1 MADLRT
7 IDAHAHI
14 LTEETMATLQREV
27 PSYRLQLRD
36 VDGDFATLDVGAI
49 SYPRFPRGGWD
60 LERRLHDMEK
70 AKYDRQLLSVLPQ
83 TVAYDE
89 EPTVALAMSQIQNDQ
104 IAALVKRHP
113 DRFLGL
119 GTVPLQ
125 SPDAS
130 AAELRRC
137 MNELGLRGMMI
148 GSNVRGRN
156 FDDPDLE
163 PVWAVAAE
171 LGAFIFIHPTSPAA
185 ADRLKDYY
193 FRNFIGNPLDT
204 TIAAASLVF
213 AGVLERHPGIKIFLS
228 HGGGFLPYQ
237 EARFVHGWG
246 ERDEAKKNLK
256 LSPAASL
263 GRFFYDTILHARKPL
278 EFLIVSAGSDRVL
291 LGSDYP
297 YDMGQYDTV
306 DLIASLSMPEADKA
320 KILGGN
326 ARTLLGAVTDR

>member
-1 MADLRT
+1 MPGIRA

-14 LTEETMATLQREV
+14 LTEETMAIIQREV
-27 PSYRLQLRD
+27 PGYRLRLRD
-36 VDGDFATLDVGAI
+36 VDGDFGTLDMGAI
-49 SYPRFPRGGWD
+49 SYPKFPRGGWD
-60 LERRLHDMEK
+60 VERRLGDMEK
-70 AKYDRQLLSVLPQ
+70 AKFDLQVVSVLPQ
-83 TVAYDE
+83 TVAYEE
-89 EPTVALAMSQIQNDQ
+89 EPALALALSQIQNDQ

-130 AAELRRC
+130 VTELRRC
-137 MNELGLRGMMI
+137 MRELGLRGIMI

-156 FDDPDLE
+156 FDDPALE
-163 PVWAVAAE
+163 PVWAAAAE
-171 LGAFIFIHPTSPAA
+171 LGAFIFIHPTTTAA

-193 FRNFIGNPLDT
+193 LRNFIGNPLDT

-213 AGVLERHPGIKIFLS
+213 AGVLERYPAIKIYLS

-237 EARFVHGWG
+237 EARFIHGWG
-246 ERDEAKKNLK
+246 EREESKKTLK
-256 LSPAASL
+256 VSPAASL
-263 GRFFYDTILHARKPL
+263 GRFLYDTILHARKPL
-278 EFLIVSAGSDRVL
+278 EFLIGAAGADRVL

-306 DLIASLSMPEADKA
+306 DLIASLSIAEADKA
-320 KILGGN
+320 KILAGN
-326 ARTLLGAVTDR
+326 AQRLLGTA

>member
-14 LTEETMATLQREV
+14 LIEETMATLRREV

-36 VDGDFATLDVGAI
+36 RDGDFATLEAGAI
-49 SYPRFPRGGWD
+49 SYPNFPRGGWD
-60 LERRLHDMEK
+60 LERRFHDMAR
-70 AKYDRQLLSVLPQ
+70 AKFERQLLSVLPQ

-89 EPTVALAMSQIQNDQ
+89 EPAVALALSQIQNEH

-113 DRFLGL
+113 DRFLGV

-125 SPDAS
+125 SPDAA

-137 MNELGLRGMMI
+137 MTELGLRGIMI
-148 GSNVRGRN
+148 GSNVGGRN
-156 FDDPDLE
+156 FDDPGLE
-163 PVWAVAAE
+163 PVWAAAAE
-171 LGAFIFIHPTSPAA
+171 VGALIFIHPTTPAA

-193 FRNFIGNPLDT
+193 LRNLVGNPLDT
-204 TIAAASLVF
+204 TIAAACLVF
-213 AGVLERHPGIKIFLS
+213 AGVLERHSDLKILLS

-237 EARFVHGWG
+237 AARLIRGWG
-246 ERDEAKKNLK
+246 EREEPKQRLK
-256 LSPAASL
+256 VSPAASL
-263 GRFFYDTILHARKPL
+263 GRFLYDTILHGRRPL
-278 EFLIVSAGSDRVL
+278 EFLIGSAGADRVL

-297 YDMGQYDTV
+297 YDMGQYDSV
-306 DLIASLSMPEADKA
+306 ELIASLSIPDADKT

-326 ARTLLGAVTDR
+326 ALALLGTV

>member
-14 LTEETMATLQREV
+14 LTEETLATLQRQV

-36 VDGDFATLDVGAI
+36 VDGDFATLDAGAI
-49 SYPRFPRGGWD
+49 TYPKFPRGGWD
-60 LERRLHDMEK
+60 LERRFADMAK
-70 AKYDRQLLSVLPQ
+70 AKFDRQLLSVLPQ
-83 TVAYDE
+83 TVAYEE
-89 EPTVALAMSQIQNDQ
+89 EPAVALAISQIQNDH
-104 IAALVKRHP
+104 IAALTKRYP
-113 DRFLGL
+113 DRFLGV

-130 AAELRRC
+130 AVELRRC
-137 MNELGLRGMMI
+137 MTDLGLRGMMI

-156 FDDPDLE
+156 FDDPGLE
-163 PVWAVAAE
+163 PVWAAAAK
-171 LGAFIFIHPTSPAA
+171 LGAFIFIHPTSTAG

-193 FRNFIGNPLDT
+193 LRNFIGNPLDT
-204 TIAAASLVF
+204 TIAAACLVF
-213 AGVLERHPGIKIFLS
+213 VGVLERHPDLKILLS

-237 EARFVHGWG
+237 EARFVHGWR
-246 ERDEAKKNLK
+246 EREEAKKTLK
-256 LSPAASL
+256 VSPAASL

-278 EFLIVSAGSDRVL
+278 EFLIASAGADRVL

-306 DLIASLSMPEADKA
+306 DLIASLSLPEADKA

-326 ARTLLGAVTDR
+326 ARTLLGAV

>member
-1 MADLRT
+1 MAALRT

-14 LTEETMATLQREV
+14 LTEATMATLQREL
-27 PSYRLQLRD
+27 PSHRLQLRD

-49 SYPRFPRGGWD
+49 SYPKFPRGGWD
-60 LERRLHDMEK
+60 LERRLRDMEK
-70 AKYDRQLLSVLPQ
+70 ARFDRQVLSVLPQ

-89 EPTVALAMSQIQNDQ
+89 EPALALALSQIQNDH
-104 IAALVKRHP
+104 IAGLVKQHP

-125 SPDAS
+125 SPDAA
-130 AAELRRC
+130 AAELRRA
-137 MNELGLRGMMI
+137 MNELGLRGIMI

-156 FDDPDLE
+156 LDDPGLE
-163 PVWAVAAE
+163 PVWSAAAE
-171 LGAFIFIHPTSPAA
+171 VGALIFIHPTPPAA
-185 ADRLKDYY
+185 ADRLQHYY
-193 FRNFIGNPLDT
+193 LRNFIGNPLDT
-204 TIAAASLVF
+204 TIAAACLVF
-213 AGVLERHPGIKIFLS
+213 AGVLERHPDIKILLA

-246 ERDEAKKNLK
+246 EREESKRSLK
-256 LSPAASL
+256 VSPAASL
-263 GRFFYDTILHARKPL
+263 GRLLYDTILHARKPL
-278 EFLIVSAGSDRVL
+278 EFLIGSAGADRVL

-306 DLIASLSMPEADKA
+306 DLIASLSIPEADKA

-326 ARTLLGAVTDR
+326 ARTLLGAA

>member
-1 MADLRT
+1 MADSRT

-36 VDGDFATLDVGAI
+36 LDGDFATLEAGAI
-49 SYPRFPRGGWD
+49 SYPNFPRGGWD
-60 LERRLHDMEK
+60 LERRFHDMAK
-70 AKYDRQLLSVLPQ
+70 AKFDRQLLSVLPQ

-89 EPTVALAMSQIQNDQ
+89 EPAVALALSQIQNEH
-104 IAALVKRHP
+104 IAALVRRHP
-113 DRFLGL
+113 DRFLGV

-137 MNELGLRGMMI
+137 MTELGLRGMMI

-156 FDDPDLE
+156 FDDPGLE

-171 LGAFIFIHPTSPAA
+171 LGALVFIHPTTTAA

-193 FRNFIGNPLDT
+193 LRNFIGNPLDT
-204 TIAAASLVF
+204 TIAAACLVF
-213 AGVLERHPGIKIFLS
+213 AGVLERHPGLKILLS

-237 EARFVHGWG
+237 AARFVHGWG
-246 ERDEAKKNLK
+246 ERAEPKKSLK
-256 LSPAASL
+256 VSPAASL
-263 GRFFYDTILHARKPL
+263 GRFLYDTILHGRRPL
-278 EFLIVSAGSDRVL
+278 DFLIGSAGADRVL

-297 YDMGQYDTV
+297 YDMGQYDAV
-306 DLIASLSMPEADKA
+306 DLIASLSIPDADKT

-326 ARTLLGAVTDR
+326 ARALLGTV

>member
-1 MADLRT
+1 LRT

-14 LTEETMATLQREV
+14 LTEETMATLRREV

-36 VDGDFATLDVGAI
+36 IDGDFATLDMGAI
-49 SYPRFPRGGWD
+49 SYPKFPRGGWD
-60 LERRLHDMEK
+60 LERRLRDMEK
-70 AKYDRQLLSVLPQ
+70 AKFDRQVLSVLPQ

-89 EPTVALAMSQIQNDQ
+89 EPALALAISQIQNDH
-104 IAALVKRHP
+104 IAALVRRHP
-113 DRFLGL
+113 ERFLGL

-130 AAELRRC
+130 AAELRRA

-156 FDDPDLE
+156 LDDPGLE
-163 PVWAVAAE
+163 PVWSAAAE
-171 LGAFIFIHPTSPAA
+171 LGALIFIHPTSPAA

-193 FRNFIGNPLDT
+193 LRNFIGNPLDT
-204 TIAAASLVF
+204 TIAAACLVF
-213 AGVLERHPGIKIFLS
+213 AGVLERHPDIKILLS

-246 ERDEAKKNLK
+246 EREESKKSLK
-256 LSPAASL
+256 VSPAASL
-263 GRFFYDTILHARKPL
+263 RRFLYDTILHARKPS
-278 EFLIVSAGSDRVL
+278 EFLIGSAGADRVL

-297 YDMGQYDTV
+297 FDMGQYDAV
-306 DLIASLSMPEADKA
+306 DLIASLSIPEADKA
-320 KILGGN
+320 KVLGGN
-326 ARTLLGAVTDR
+326 ARTLLGTI